1 MSLKHHL
8 LAAAYHPLRIANIL
22 HHQVKGQPS
31 GRLRVLLYHGISPQ
45 EEERFAAQ
53 LRWLLRYWRF
63 VNPQQFTAM
72 LAGEENV
79 NEDSLLLTFD
89 DGFASNRRVVKN
101 ILNPMKIP
109 ALFFVISNFVNLS
122 KQDDWRSFVT
132 QNIFPGMK
140 SMDVPAHWQN
150 MTWDDLSYLLE
161 TGHSIGGH
169 TMNHARLSQ
178 VASTELDA
186 EIIGG
191 ADILEKRLCVEVEHF
206 AYTFGDL
213 RSFSPA
219 ALEVA
224 RSRFKYI
231 FTGLRGDNA
240 SGVNSWAIRRDAM
253 AATDSFSLMGAL
265 LEGGADRFY
274 ASSRAEYDSWGRL
287 VCPT

>member
-1 MSLKHHL
+1 MSLKHRL
-8 LAAAYHPLRIANIL
+8 LAAAYHPLRIGNIL
-22 HHQVKGQPS
+22 HHQVGGQSS

-45 EEERFAAQ
+45 DEEHFAAQ
-53 LRWLLRYWRF
+53 LRWLSRSWRF
-63 VNPQQFTAM
+63 INLPQFTAM
-72 LAGEENV
+72 LAGKENV

-89 DGFASNRRVVKN
+89 DGFTSNRRIVENV
-101 ILNPMKIP
+101 LNPMKIQ

-122 KQDDWRSFVT
+122 KKDEWRSFVT

-140 SMDVPAHWQN
+140 SKDVPAHWQN

-169 TMNHARLSQ
+169 TTNHARLSQ
-178 VASTELDA
+178 VASTELVA

-191 ADILEKRLCVEVEHF
+191 ADALEKGLGVEVEHF

-224 RSRFKYI
+224 RSRFKYVY
-231 FTGLRGDNA
+231 TGLRGDNA
-240 SGVNSWAIRRDAM
+240 SGVNPWAIRRDAM

-265 LEGGADRFY
+265 LEGGADRLY
-274 ASSRAEYDSWGRL
+274 ARSRAEYESWGGV
-287 VCPT
+287 VCPA